1 MEHNLLLEKYRH
13 VCQLVTNQRLREAF
27 IVLQDLAETSRQGD
41 FLNQLENHRET
52 YRNILR
58 YSFGEIEDPEKKT
71 VYFRLLRSVIELA
84 DAIYSKLLFAKK
96 LPPYTYLQSEP
107 DQVMSLSPDELE
119 AVSSLMSTSVSSP
132 ERPDQGSY
140 TDAALLLGEQEKKI
154 IQLFNH
160 FWLTEKYQ
168 DPENELGK
176 RLLDS
181 GAMAWWNQGL
191 LVSAITLSLQRQFD
205 EVKFELLLR
214 AYRSQVQQVWQRA
227 LVGLIVCLYQ
237 HHARL
242 FLYPNLRIWVNE
254 LQEFP
259 GTEKFTEAILIQFIK
274 ARDTEKIARK
284 FREEIFPEMAKIHT
298 RIYDKLDMDNL
309 LQDPLSEDKN
319 PDWEHVFQDSPGL
332 VNKLEEFSMLQMEGS
347 DVFLSTFAMLKQFDF
362 FSQMAHW
369 FLPFYKENPE
379 LIEALHQD
387 DEAFDAYGFAEG
399 MEKSAVLCNSDKYS
413 FCLNVKRMPSMQ
425 RKMMIEIFNME
436 IKAMEEISDDDELLR
451 KPGFERVIFSQYI
464 QDSYRFHKLF
474 PQRNEFFD
482 IFATPLDLYN
492 TDVFRWLI
500 RDVNT
505 ARNIGEFLFEKNYY
519 KEAIELFSQLETLEN
534 NSELW
539 QKIAYSYQQLGD
551 YRQALDYYLR
561 ADLTDVRKAWNVKKI
576 ALCYRKLGDHTK
588 ALEYYLEAS
597 RLEPDNLQVE
607 ASLAHTYFDL
617 KDFEN
622 ALKVYFKVEYLAP
635 DNHKIQR
642 PIAWCAF
649 MLKKPDTAQKYFL
662 KVLQAE
668 GNQHDLLNLGH
679 VEWCLGNKQKAIEWY
694 LQSLRKSSYNFAWFA
709 EELLADSEI
718 LTGYGIDPV
727 DIPLM
732 QDYLKILSEQER

>member
-1 MEHNLLLEKYRH
+1 MEYALLNEKYKH
-13 VCQLVTNQRLREAF
+13 ACQLVTSQRLREAF
-27 IVLQDLAETSRQGD
+27 IILQDLAETSRQGD

-58 YSFGEIEDPEKKT
+58 YSFGEVEDPEKKT
-71 VYFRLLRSVIELA
+71 VYFRLLKSVIELA
-84 DAIYSKLLFAKK
+84 DAIYSNILFRKK
-96 LPPYTYLQSEP
+96 LQPHTLLQSESGRLL
-107 DQVMSLSPDELE
+107 SLSPEE
-119 AVSSLMSTSVSSP
+119 INKIISLLGTSISSP

-140 TDAALLLGEQEKKI
+140 TDSAILLEEQEKTSI
-154 IQLFNH
+154 RLFH
-160 FWLTEKYQ
+160 HYWLTDKYQ
-168 DPENELGK
+168 DQEKELGK
-176 RLLDS
+176 QLLDRD
-181 GAMAWWNQGL
+181 AAAWWNQSL

-205 EVKFELLLR
+205 ESKFELLVH
-214 AYRSQVQQVWQRA
+214 AYRNQVQQVWQRA
-227 LVGLIVCLYQ
+227 LVGLTICLYQ

-242 FLYPNLRIWVNE
+242 FLYPHLQSLVNE
-254 LQEFP
+254 MHEFP
-259 GTEKFTEAILIQFIK
+259 DTEKYTEAILIQFIK

-298 RIYDKLDMDNL
+298 RIYDKLDMNNL
-309 LQDPLSEDKN
+309 VQDPLSEDKN
-319 PDWEHVFQDSPGL
+319 PDWEHVFHDSPGL

-362 FSQMAHW
+362 FGQMANW

-379 LIEALHQD
+379 LIESLRQD
-387 DEAFDAYGFAEG
+387 DASFDAYAFAEG

-413 FCLNVKRMPSMQ
+413 FCLNVKRMPSVQ

-451 KPGFERVIFSQYI
+451 KPGFERIIFSQYI
-464 QDSYRFHKLF
+464 QDLYRFHKLF
-474 PQRNEFFD
+474 PQKNDFFD
-482 IFATPLDLYN
+482 IFATPLDIYN
-492 TDVFRWLI
+492 TGLFRWLI
-500 RDVNT
+500 RDLGT

-519 KEAIELFSQLETLEN
+519 EEAIELFSRLENLGN

-539 QKIAYSYQQLGD
+539 QKIAYSYQQLGNWT
-551 YRQALDYYLR
+551 QALEYYLK
-561 ADLTDVRKAWNVKKI
+561 ADLTDIRKAWNVKKI
-576 ALCYRKLGDHTK
+576 ALCYRKLGNHPK
-588 ALEYYLEAS
+588 ALEYYQEAS
-597 RLEPDNLQVE
+597 RMEPDNLQIE

-617 KDFEN
+617 RDYEN

-649 MLKKPDTAQKYFL
+649 MLKKPDTARKYFE

-694 LQSLRKSSYNFAWFA
+694 RQCLRKSAYNFDWFA
-709 EELLADSEI
+709 EELSADSEI
-718 LTGYGIDPV
+718 LQDYGIDPV

-732 QDYLKILSEQER
+732 QDYLKILAEQER

>member
-1 MEHNLLLEKYRH
+1 MEQSLLIEKYRR
-13 VCQLVTNQRLREAF
+13 VCHLVTSQRLREAF
-27 IVLQDLAETSRQGD
+27 IVLQELAETSRQGD

-58 YSFGEIEDPEKKT
+58 YSFGEVEDPEKKT

-84 DAIYSKLLFAKK
+84 DAIYSKLLLAKK
-96 LPPYTYLQSEP
+96 FSPYTNSHSEP
-107 DQVMSLSPDELE
+107 VQALSLSPAEFAE
-119 AVSSLMSTSVSSP
+119 VSSLMSIPGSSA

-140 TDAALLLGEQEKKI
+140 TDTAFLLGEQEKKI
-154 IQLFNH
+154 VQLFNH
-160 FWLTEKYQ
+160 FWLTDKYQ
-168 DPENELGK
+168 DPETRLGEH
-176 RLLDS
+176 LLNS

-205 EVKFELLLR
+205 EAKFELLLR
-214 AYRSQVQQVWQRA
+214 AYRSQVHQVWQRA

-237 HHARL
+237 HHTRL
-242 FLYPNLRIWVNE
+242 FLYPSLRMRVNE
-254 LQEFP
+254 LHEFP
-259 GTEKFTEAILIQFIK
+259 GTEKFTETILIQFIK

-298 RIYDKLDMDNL
+298 RIYDKLDMENL
-309 LQDPLSEDKN
+309 VQDPLSEDKN

-332 VNKLEEFSMLQMEGS
+332 VNKLEEFSLLQMEGS

-362 FSQMAHW
+362 FNPMAHW

-379 LIEALHQD
+379 LIESLRQD
-387 DEAFDAYGFAEG
+387 DESFDAYAFAEG

-436 IKAMEEISDDDELLR
+436 IKAMQEISDDDEILH

-464 QDSYRFHKLF
+464 QDLYRFHKLF
-474 PQRNEFFD
+474 PQKNEFFD

-492 TDVFRWLI
+492 TEVFRWLI

-519 KEAIELFSQLETLEN
+519 KEAIELFSSLENIDN

-551 YRQALDYYLR
+551 YTKALDYYLK

-576 ALCYRKLGDHTK
+576 ALCYRKLGNHQK

-597 RLEPDNLQVE
+597 RMEPDNLQIE

-617 KDFEN
+617 KDYEN
-622 ALKVYFKVEYLAP
+622 ALKVYFKVEYIAP

-649 MLKKPDTAQKYFL
+649 MLKKPDTARKYFE
-662 KVLQAE
+662 KVLQTE

-679 VEWCLGNKQKAIEWY
+679 VEWCLGNKPKAIEWY
-694 LQSLRKSSYNFAWFA
+694 SQCLRKSAYNFEWFA
-709 EELLADSEI
+709 EELSADSEI
-718 LTGYGIDPV
+718 LEDYGIDPV